1 VPQEVIDETLIDTP
15 QMAMQNIENELL
27 KLNIPVN
34 INPDDNDEEH
44 LVTMGSSIDTEAFDY
59 HKVAHIQ
66 AMIAKGT
73 VPAASMQ
80 GQIDQG
86 SMTNSMASQAQSAA
100 ISDLRK

>member
-1 VPQEVIDETLIDTP
+1 
-15 QMAMQNIENELL
+15 
-27 KLNIPVN
+27 
-34 INPDDNDEEH
+34 
-44 LVTMGSSIDTEAFDY
+44 
-59 HKVAHIQ
+59 
-66 AMIAKGT
+66 MIAKGI